1 MSRLRVGLW
10 WLGLALLSPL
20 VVPQALYTRRRALRL
35 PPAEGPRQGLAGVE
49 QAGVP
54 LRLLVLGEST
64 VVGVGVSSLQMA
76 LVGQLAE
83 ALAQRCGRPVAWRAC
98 GENGITAEQARV
110 RLLPQMLDQPFD
122 LALLVFGVNDTT
134 HLTPLPCW
142 EAALGN
148 MAAALQGQGAAVA
161 FSGVPPL
168 QHFTAL
174 PWLLRRL
181 LGVRGA
187 LLDQRL
193 HRLAIRLGAGH
204 HGVTLEFSGDYLARD
219 GYHPS
224 ALGYRV
230 WAEALAASLAPVR
243 P

>member
-1 MSRLRVGLW
+1 MSRLRVGFW

-35 PPAEGPRQGLAGVE
+35 PPAEGPRQGLAGAE

-64 VVGVGVSSLQMA
+64 VVGVGVNSLQMA

-83 ALAQRCGRPVAWRAC
+83 ALAQRCGRPVVWHAC
-98 GENGITAEQARV
+98 GENGITAEQACV
-110 RLLPQMLDQPFD
+110 RLLPQVLDQPFD

-134 HLTPLPCW
+134 HLTPLPRW
-142 EAALGN
+142 QAALGN
-148 MAAALQGQGAAVA
+148 MAAALQGQGTQVA

-181 LGVRGA
+181 LGMRGA
-187 LLDQRL
+187 LLDRCL
-193 HRLAIRLGAGH
+193 RRLAIRLGAGH
-204 HGVTLEFSGDYLARD
+204 HGVALEFSGDYLARD

>member
-1 MSRLRVGLW
+1 MSRLRVGFW

-35 PPAEGPRQGLAGVE
+35 PPAEGSRQGLAGVE

-64 VVGVGVSSLQMA
+64 VVGVGVSSLQVA

-83 ALAQRCGRPVAWRAC
+83 ALAQRCGRPVVWRAC
-98 GENGITAEQARV
+98 GENGITAEQACV
-110 RLLPQMLDQPFD
+110 RLLPQVLDQSFD
-122 LALLVFGVNDTT
+122 LALLVFGVNDIT
-134 HLTPLPCW
+134 HLTPLPRW
-142 EAALGN
+142 QAALGN
-148 MAAALQGQGAAVA
+148 MAAALQGQGAQVA

-181 LGVRGA
+181 LGVRGV
-187 LLDQRL
+187 LLDRCL
-193 HRLAIRLGAGH
+193 RRLAIRLGAGH
-204 HGVTLEFSGDYLARD
+204 HGVALEFSGDYLACD

-230 WAEALAASLAPVR
+230 WAEELAASLAPVR

>member
-1 MSRLRVGLW
+1 VSRLRVGLW

-35 PPAEGPRQGLAGVE
+35 LPAEGPRQGLAGAE

-64 VVGVGVSSLQMA
+64 VVGVGVNSLQMA
-76 LVGQLAE
+76 LVGQLAA
-83 ALAQRCGRPVAWRAC
+83 ALAQRCGRSVAWRAC
-98 GENGITAEQARV
+98 GENGITAEQACV
-110 RLLPQMLDQPFD
+110 RLLPQVLDQPFD
-122 LALLVFGVNDTT
+122 LVLLVFGVNDTT
-134 HLTPLPCW
+134 HLTPLPRW

-181 LGVRGA
+181 LGMRGA

-193 HRLAIRLGAGH
+193 RRLASRLGAGH
-204 HGVTLEFSGDYLARD
+204 HGVELEFSGDYLARD

-224 ALGYRV
+224 ALGYRL
-230 WAEALAASLAPVR
+230 WAEALAASLASAR
-243 P
+243 L